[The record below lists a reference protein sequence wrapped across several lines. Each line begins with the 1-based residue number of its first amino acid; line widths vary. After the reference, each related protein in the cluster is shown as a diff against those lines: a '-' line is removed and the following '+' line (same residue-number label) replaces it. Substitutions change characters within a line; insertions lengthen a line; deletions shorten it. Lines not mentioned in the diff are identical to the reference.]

1 MQVDWIYPAEVS
13 VLWWVFLNR
22 VITNFLFLTC
32 RNFLDVLSDSQ
43 LKRKTFSVNRF
54 AYFHLQ
60 RVSVG
65 RYITP
70 VRLTLQV
77 AQSRYDSA
85 VKKACIITLP
95 SYRTRF
101 YHARYRPMI
110 QQGRVEF
117 IYISR
122 SYYVSN
128 ILNKHTSLIY
138 Q

>member
-1 MQVDWIYPAEVS
+1 
-13 VLWWVFLNR
+13 VLWRAFLYR

-32 RNFLDVLSDSQ
+32 RNFLGFLSDCQ
-43 LKRKTFSVNRF
+43 LERKAFSVHRF
-54 AYFHLQ
+54 ACFHLQ

-65 RYITP
+65 RYIAL
-70 VRLTLQV
+70 VRRTLQF

-85 VKKACIITLP
+85 VKKTCIISLP
-95 SYRTRF
+95 RYRTRF
-101 YHARYRPMI
+101 YHVRYRPVI
-110 QQGRVEF
+110 QKGRVLF

-122 SYYVSN
+122 TYYVSN